1 MRFSLVLGKLA
12 TNAHPPE
19 NAYFRGGAFPSTRTG
34 FPSQTIPLRLF
45 YHPISFWGA
54 GGIFWTFSPFLLQL
68 RFLAVFYIRVQPPT
82 SFKSQSKDMVTDSM
96 FQLAYKQ
103 GQFLFSVSS
112 IFFELSVSILQ
123 LFVTVIVTQKTELCF
138 FSSGCRLPLRQG
150 PAEPDHAPWRPHD
163 ADPAPTLHRQQ
174 LPQRQEGEDILLL
187 LLQTFNVVGSSATF
201 SSNSSS
207 AVSRAVRIQ
216 AQAGHP
222 RPGGGQQE
230 PHQDA
235 EAALLRGTHQQIH

>member
-1 MRFSLVLGKLA
+1 MKQPPRNLYPRGNDDWGVVVASSFFPLALIFTDASVHLLNEQYMILRRKFPMRFSLVLGKLA

-68 RFLAVFYIRVQPPT
+68 RFLAVFYLRVQPPT

-103 GQFLFSVSS
+103 G
-112 IFFELSVSILQ
+112 
-123 LFVTVIVTQKTELCF
+123 
-138 FSSGCRLPLRQG
+138 
-150 PAEPDHAPWRPHD
+150 
-163 ADPAPTLHRQQ
+163 
-174 LPQRQEGEDILLL
+174 
-187 LLQTFNVVGSSATF
+187 
-201 SSNSSS
+201 
-207 AVSRAVRIQ
+207 
-216 AQAGHP
+216 
-222 RPGGGQQE
+222 
-230 PHQDA
+230 
-235 EAALLRGTHQQIH
+235 